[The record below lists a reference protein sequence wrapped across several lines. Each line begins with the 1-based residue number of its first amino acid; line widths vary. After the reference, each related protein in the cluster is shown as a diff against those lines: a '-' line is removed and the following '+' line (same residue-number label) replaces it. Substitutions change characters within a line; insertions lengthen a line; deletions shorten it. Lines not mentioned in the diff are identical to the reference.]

1 MHGDALSD
9 NNVILY
15 SMIKKIGLFWM
26 FIWATAIVIDW
37 PAAVALFIDSFLSW
51 FLQIGSVLIVFS
63 FCFFRVQDTY
73 RSWSTSL
80 WVKNHP
86 VRPNTENDW
95 SWSKSKQKQTNLN
108 KSCDKTV
115 KYIEQYSSENCFREC
130 AVRTWSYPTQIRIMD
145 YKRNFLSISVRI
157 VY

>member
-86 VRPNTENDW
+86 VRLTQKTTEVKTKANK
-95 SWSKSKQKQTNLN
+95 SKQSKQSKQKQTKANEAQQKKLKLWWN
-108 KSCDKTV
+108 CEI
-115 KYIEQYSSENCFREC
+115 YIEH
-130 AVRTWSYPTQIRIMD
+130 
-145 YKRNFLSISVRI
+145 
-157 VY
+157 